1 MAQPTGPNYRFCHYA
16 KGDKSERLPLG
27 LQPVL
32 GNETTPAVR
41 LTSTSTTYGEPRF
54 ACETFSP
61 EKGNAHESADACANE
76 GSRRF
81 NSAPLRQRVTANRYP
96 VVASF
101 RVGTA
106 TAERLTQCE

>member
-1 MAQPTGPNYRFCHYA
+1 MAQPTGPNYRFCHCA

-32 GNETTPAVR
+32 RSETTPAVR
-41 LTSTSTTYGEPRF
+41 LTLTSTTYGEPRF

-61 EKGNAHESADACANE
+61 EKGNARESTDACANE

-81 NSAPLRQRVTANRYP
+81 KSAPPHHP
-96 VVASF
+96 VPSF
-101 RVGTA
+101 RTSRIIDRNPPVCAQFGT
-106 TAERLTQCE
+106 